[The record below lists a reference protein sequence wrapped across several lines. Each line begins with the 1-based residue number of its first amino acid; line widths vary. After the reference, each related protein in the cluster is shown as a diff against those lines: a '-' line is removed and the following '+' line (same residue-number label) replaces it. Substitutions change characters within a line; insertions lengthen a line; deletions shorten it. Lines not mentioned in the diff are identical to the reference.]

1 MGMSPLKNGGRLEPD
16 GLQKAKILS
25 HQFKSVFTNKDKI
38 SVDRLCGPDFPQID
52 SLVVTQKNVEK
63 LLSGLDVS
71 KATGPDAIPW
81 QLLKGLSNERTP
93 VLCAISG

>member
-1 MGMSPLKNGGRLEPD
+1 M
-16 GLQKAKILS
+16 
-25 HQFKSVFTNKDKI
+25 
-38 SVDRLCGPDFPQID
+38 
-52 SLVVTQKNVEK
+52 TQKNVEK